1 MKRLGDADVAVEHRL
16 QRWRWK
22 YPDAETS
29 STESR
34 EADVRLALFFAI
46 VVAVAIA
53 GFVTGIGEDTATRL
67 VLAGIGSL
75 IGAAIGGVVLK
86 LGGTKGPN
94 SSRGSPIPG
103 SGVTSEDLAAN
114 YWRDKGHPPFMKP
127 PEGKP
132 CKRRWASTSTHRR
145 A

>member
-75 IGAAIGGVVLK
+75 IGAAIGGAVLK

-94 SSRGSPIPG
+94 TSTGSPIPG
-103 SGVTSEDLAAN
+103 AGVTSEDLAAN
-114 YWRDKGHPPFMKP
+114 YWRDKGHPPYMKP
-127 PEGKP
+127 PDGEAPSRGP
-132 CKRRWASTSTHRR
+132 D
-145 A
+145 

>member
-1 MKRLGDADVAVEHRL
+1 MLQSSIVYNAGVGSTLMPKLLPLSRGRL
-16 QRWRWK
+16 
-22 YPDAETS
+22 
-29 STESR
+29 
-34 EADVRLALFFAI
+34 DVRLALFLAI
-46 VVAVAIA
+46 VVAGAIA
-53 GFVTGIGEDTATRL
+53 GFVTGSGEDTATRL

-114 YWRDKGHPPFMKP
+114 FWRDKGHPPFMKP
-127 PEGKP
+127 PEGDP
-132 CKRRWASTSTHRR
+132 PSRGPD
-145 A
+145 

>member
-1 MKRLGDADVAVEHRL
+1 MKRLRDADVAVEHRL

-46 VVAVAIA
+46 VVPVAIA
-53 GFVTGIGEDTATRL
+53 GFVTGSGEDTATRL

-127 PEGKP
+127 PEGDP
-132 CKRRWASTSTHRR
+132 PSRGPD
-145 A
+145 

>member
-127 PEGKP
+127 PEGDSP
-132 CKRRWASTSTHRR
+132 SRGPD
-145 A
+145 

>member
-1 MKRLGDADVAVEHRL
+1 M
-16 QRWRWK
+16 
-22 YPDAETS
+22 
-29 STESR
+29 
-34 EADVRLALFFAI
+34 RLALFFAI

-75 IGAAIGGVVLK
+75 IGAAIGGAVLK
-86 LGGTKGPN
+86 LGGIKGSN
-94 SSRGSPIPG
+94 TSTGGAIPG

-127 PEGKP
+127 PEGDQP
-132 CKRRWASTSTHRR
+132 SRGPD
-145 A
+145 

>member
-1 MKRLGDADVAVEHRL
+1 M
-16 QRWRWK
+16 
-22 YPDAETS
+22 
-29 STESR
+29 
-34 EADVRLALFFAI
+34 RLALFFAI

-53 GFVTGIGEDTATRL
+53 GFVTGSGEDTATRL

-114 YWRDKGHPPFMKP
+114 FWRDKGHPPFMKS
-127 PEGKP
+127 PEGDP
-132 CKRRWASTSTHRR
+132 PSRGPD
-145 A
+145 

>member
-1 MKRLGDADVAVEHRL
+1 M
-16 QRWRWK
+16 
-22 YPDAETS
+22 
-29 STESR
+29 
-34 EADVRLALFFAI
+34 RLALFLAI
-46 VVAVAIA
+46 VVAGAIA
-53 GFVTGIGEDTATRL
+53 GFVTGSGEDTATRL

-114 YWRDKGHPPFMKP
+114 FWRDKGHPPFMKP
-127 PEGKP
+127 PEGDP
-132 CKRRWASTSTHRR
+132 PSRGPD
-145 A
+145 

>member
-1 MKRLGDADVAVEHRL
+1 M
-16 QRWRWK
+16 
-22 YPDAETS
+22 
-29 STESR
+29 
-34 EADVRLALFFAI
+34 RLALFFAI

-53 GFVTGIGEDTATRL
+53 GFVTGSGEDTATRL

-114 YWRDKGHPPFMKP
+114 FWRDKGHPPFMKP
-127 PEGKP
+127 PEGDP
-132 CKRRWASTSTHRR
+132 PSREPD
-145 A
+145 

>member
-46 VVAVAIA
+46 VVAGAIA
-53 GFVTGIGEDTATRL
+53 GFVTGSGEDTATRL

-75 IGAAIGGVVLK
+75 IGAAIGGVILK

-103 SGVTSEDLAAN
+103 SGVTGLFAA
-114 YWRDKGHPPFMKP
+114 YRAWRSIQPCPVPRFAPPCPIRSANGSPF
-127 PEGKP
+127 
-132 CKRRWASTSTHRR
+132 
-145 A
+145 

>member
-1 MKRLGDADVAVEHRL
+1 ML
-16 QRWRWK
+16 QSSIV
-22 YPDAETS
+22 YNAGVS
-29 STESR
+29 STLMPKLLPLSR
-34 EADVRLALFFAI
+34 GRLDLRLALFLAI
-46 VVAVAIA
+46 VVAGAIA
-53 GFVTGIGEDTATRL
+53 GFVTGSGEDTATRL

-114 YWRDKGHPPFMKP
+114 FWRDKGHPPFMKP
-127 PEGKP
+127 PEGDP
-132 CKRRWASTSTHRR
+132 PSRGPD
-145 A
+145 

>member
-1 MKRLGDADVAVEHRL
+1 M
-16 QRWRWK
+16 
-22 YPDAETS
+22 
-29 STESR
+29 
-34 EADVRLALFFAI
+34 RLALFFAI
-46 VVAVAIA
+46 VVAGAIA
-53 GFVTGIGEDTATRL
+53 GFVTGSGEDTATRL

-114 YWRDKGHPPFMKP
+114 YWRDKGHPPFMEP
-127 PEGKP
+127 PEGDP
-132 CKRRWASTSTHRR
+132 PSRGPD
-145 A
+145 

>member
-1 MKRLGDADVAVEHRL
+1 MRMLQSSIVYNAGVGSTLMPKLLPLSRGRL
-16 QRWRWK
+16 
-22 YPDAETS
+22 
-29 STESR
+29 
-34 EADVRLALFFAI
+34 DVRLALFLAI
-46 VVAVAIA
+46 VVAGAIA
-53 GFVTGIGEDTATRL
+53 GFVTGSGEDTATRL

-114 YWRDKGHPPFMKP
+114 FWRDKGHPPFMKP
-127 PEGKP
+127 PEGDP
-132 CKRRWASTSTHRR
+132 PSRGPD
-145 A
+145 